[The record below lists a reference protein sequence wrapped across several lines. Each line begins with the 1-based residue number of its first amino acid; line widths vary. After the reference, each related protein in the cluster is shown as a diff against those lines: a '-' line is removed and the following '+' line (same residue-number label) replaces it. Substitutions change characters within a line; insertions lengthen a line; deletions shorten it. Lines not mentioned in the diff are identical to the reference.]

1 MALTDAMQF
10 ANRCG
15 LNVNI
20 YKYPKGASAS
30 AVEVPFANE
39 CALDL
44 SGDITW
50 ATGGQVASKLIG
62 FQNPIE
68 GTFKISTQIMTDAL
82 LALISGVDATQTAT
96 EIVFKNDMDANT
108 IYYVIEADT
117 VWKDKSGTTKEEH
130 IVVHKALPKKA
141 YNITYNGSGDPVSVD
156 VEFELLGDI
165 QDDGTEKVVTITK
178 STPSSGDTTDEG

>member
-20 YKYPKGASAS
+20 YKYPKGDSGT

-50 ATGGQVASKLIG
+50 ATGGQAASKLIG
-62 FQNPIE
+62 FHNSIE
-68 GTFKISTQIMTDAL
+68 GTFKISTQIMTNAL
-82 LALISGVDATQTAT
+82 LALISGADATASAP
-96 EIVFKNDMDANT
+96 EITFKNDPSAA
-108 IYYVIEADT
+108 IVYYVIEADT
-117 VWKDKSGTTKEEH
+117 VWKDKAGETKAEN
-130 IVVHKALPKKA
+130 IIVHKALPKRA

-156 VEFELLGDI
+156 VEFELLEDA
-165 QDDGTEKVVTITK
+165 DGKVVSITK
-178 STPSSGDTTDEG
+178 A